1 MSSSP
6 LLERF
11 VDALQCLPGIGK
23 KSAQR
28 IAFQLLQRDR
38 ESALKLAEVMR
49 VAMTDIGQCQR
60 CRTFSE
66 SDLCL
71 LCQSEKRDKSLLCV
85 VENPLDVNA
94 ITQSADFRGV
104 FFVLM
109 GHLSPIDG
117 ITPAQLGMETLRERL
132 AEGEVREMIVAT
144 GTTMEGEATAHYLK
158 ELASEFDVVT
168 SRIAFGV
175 PVGGELEYLDSS
187 TLSLAL
193 SSRREY

>member
-6 LLERF
+6 LLDRF
-11 VDALQCLPGIGK
+11 IDALQCLPGIGR

-38 ESALKLAEVMR
+38 ERALKLADAIRE
-49 VAMTDIGQCQR
+49 AMEHIGHCSR

-66 SDLCL
+66 TA
-71 LCQSEKRDKSLLCV
+71 LCQICDSSKRDASLLCV
-85 VENPLDVNA
+85 VENPLDVSA
-94 ITQSADFRGV
+94 IGQSSDYQGL

-117 ITPAQLGMETLRERL
+117 ITPSKLGMDTLKERF
-132 AEGEVREMIVAT
+132 AEGEIKEMIVAT

-158 ELASEFDVVT
+158 ELAAEFDIVV
-168 SRIAFGV
+168 SRIAYGI
-175 PVGGELEYLDSS
+175 PVGGELEYVDSS

>member
-1 MSSSP
+1 MPGSP
-6 LLERF
+6 LLDRF
-11 VDALQCLPGIGK
+11 IDALQCLPGIGK

-38 ESALKLAEVMR
+38 DSALRLADAMR
-49 VAMTDIGQCQR
+49 EAMESIGHCQS

-66 SDLCL
+66 ADICNLCR
-71 LCQSEKRDKSLLCV
+71 SEKRDRSLLCV
-85 VENPLDVNA
+85 VENPLDVSA
-94 ITQSADFRGV
+94 ISQSSDFRGL

-117 ITPAQLGMETLRERL
+117 ITPAKLGMDRLKERL
-132 AEGEVREMIVAT
+132 AEGEVRELIVAT

-158 ELASEFDVVT
+158 ELAGAYDVLT

-175 PVGGELEYLDSS
+175 PVGGELEYMDGS

-193 SSRREY
+193 SSRREF

>member
-1 MSSSP
+1 MAGSP
-6 LLERF
+6 LLDRF

-49 VAMTDIGQCQR
+49 AAMTDIGQCQR

-66 SDLCL
+66 SNLCQ

-85 VENPLDVNA
+85 VENPLDVTA

-117 ITPAQLGMETLRERL
+117 ITPAQLGMETLKQRL
-132 AEGEVREMIVAT
+132 GEGEVREMIVAT

>member
-38 ESALKLAEVMR
+38 ESAVKLADVMR
-49 VAMTDIGQCQR
+49 AAMTDIGQCQR

-66 SDLCL
+66 STLCG

-85 VENPLDVNA
+85 VENPLAVNA
-94 ITQSADFRGV
+94 IMQSSDFRGV

-117 ITPAQLGMETLRERL
+117 ITPAQLGMETLKDRL
-132 AEGEVREMIVAT
+132 GEGEVREMIVAT

-158 ELASEFDVVT
+158 ELASDFDIIT

>member
-11 VDALQCLPGIGK
+11 IDALQCLPGVGK

-38 ESALKLAEVMR
+38 ESALKLADVMR
-49 VAMTDIGQCQR
+49 DAMSDIGQCKR

-66 SDLCL
+66 SSTCGM
-71 LCQSEKRDKSLLCV
+71 CNSQKRDHSLLCV
-85 VENPLDVNA
+85 VENPLDVSA
-94 ITQSADFRGV
+94 ITQSSEFRGV

-117 ITPAQLGMETLRERL
+117 ITPAKLGMDLLKERL
-132 AEGEVREMIVAT
+132 AEGDIKEMIVAT

-158 ELASEFDVVT
+158 ELASDFDIVT

-193 SSRREY
+193 SARREY

>member
-6 LLERF
+6 LLDKF
-11 VDALQCLPGIGK
+11 IDALQCLPGIGK

-38 ESALKLAEVMR
+38 DSALRLSDAMR
-49 VAMTDIGQCQR
+49 EAMSQIGHCSR
-60 CRTFSE
+60 CRNFCESE
-66 SDLCL
+66 ICGICRS
-71 LCQSEKRDKSLLCV
+71 SKRNASLLCV
-85 VENPLDVNA
+85 VENPLDVAA
-94 ITQSADFRGV
+94 IIQSSDFEGL

-117 ITPAQLGMETLRERL
+117 ITPAKLGMDTLKQRL
-132 AEGEVREMIVAT
+132 QEGEVKELIVAT

-158 ELASEFDVVT
+158 ELAAEVDVIT

-175 PVGGELEYLDSS
+175 PVGGELEYMDSS

-193 SSRREY
+193 SSRRAY

>member
-38 ESALKLAEVMR
+38 ESAVKLADVMHA
-49 VAMTDIGQCQR
+49 AMTDIGQCQR

-66 SDLCL
+66 STLCG

-94 ITQSADFRGV
+94 IMQSSDFRGV

-117 ITPAQLGMETLRERL
+117 ITPAQLGMETLKDRL
-132 AEGEVREMIVAT
+132 GEGEVREMIVAT

-158 ELASEFDVVT
+158 ELASDFDIIT

>member
-38 ESALKLAEVMR
+38 ESAVKLADVMR
-49 VAMTDIGQCQR
+49 AAMTDIGQCQR

-66 SDLCL
+66 STLCG

-94 ITQSADFRGV
+94 IMQSSDFRGV

-117 ITPAQLGMETLRERL
+117 ITPAQLGMETLKDRL
-132 AEGEVREMIVAT
+132 GEGEVREMIVAT

-158 ELASEFDVVT
+158 ELASDFDIIT

>member
-6 LLERF
+6 LLDRF
-11 VDALQCLPGIGK
+11 IDALQCLPGIGR

-38 ESALKLAEVMR
+38 ERALKLADAIR
-49 VAMTDIGQCQR
+49 DAMADIGHCKR
-60 CRTFSE
+60 CRTFTE
-66 SDLCL
+66 QPLCR
-71 LCQSEKRDKSLLCV
+71 LCDSPKRDGSLLCV
-85 VENPLDVNA
+85 VENPLDVSA
-94 ITQSADFRGV
+94 IGQSSDYQGL

-117 ITPAQLGMETLRERL
+117 ITPAKLGMDMLKERF
-132 AEGEVREMIVAT
+132 AEGQVKEMIVAT

-158 ELASEFDVVT
+158 ELAAEFDIVT
-168 SRIAFGV
+168 SRIAYGV
-175 PVGGELEYLDSS
+175 PVGGELEYVDSS

>member
-6 LLERF
+6 LLDSF
-11 VDALQCLPGIGK
+11 IDALQCLPGVGK

-38 ESALKLAEVMR
+38 DNALRLAEVMR
-49 VAMTDIGQCQR
+49 EAMAQIGQCSR
-60 CRTFSE
+60 CRNFCETEICRTCE
-66 SDLCL
+66 SG
-71 LCQSEKRDKSLLCV
+71 KRDRSLLCV
-85 VENPLDVNA
+85 VENPLDVAA
-94 ITQSADFRGV
+94 ISQSSDYQGM

-117 ITPAQLGMETLRERL
+117 ITPAKLGMETLKQRL
-132 AEGEVREMIVAT
+132 GEGEVKELIVAT

-158 ELASEFDVVT
+158 ELAAGLGVET

-175 PVGGELEYLDSS
+175 PVGGELEYMDGS

-193 SSRREY
+193 SSRRAY

>member
-1 MSSSP
+1 VSSSP
-6 LLERF
+6 LLDRF
-11 VDALQCLPGIGK
+11 IDALQCLPGIGR

-38 ESALKLAEVMR
+38 ERALKLADAIRE
-49 VAMTDIGQCQR
+49 AMEHIGHCSR

-66 SDLCL
+66 TALCRI
-71 LCQSEKRDKSLLCV
+71 CDSSKRDASLLCV
-85 VENPLDVNA
+85 VENPLDVSA
-94 ITQSADFRGV
+94 IGQSSDYQGL

-117 ITPAQLGMETLRERL
+117 ITPAKLGMDTLKERF
-132 AEGEVREMIVAT
+132 AEGEIKEMIVAT

-158 ELASEFDVVT
+158 ELAAEFDIVV
-168 SRIAFGV
+168 SRIAYGI
-175 PVGGELEYLDSS
+175 PVGGELEYVDSS

-193 SSRREY
+193 SSRRAY

>member
-1 MSSSP
+1 MMGSP
-6 LLERF
+6 LLEKF
-11 VDALQCLPGIGK
+11 ISALQCLPGVGK

-38 ESALKLAEVMR
+38 DGAIQLADAIR
-49 VAMTDIGQCQR
+49 DAMEQIGQCKS

-66 SDLCL
+66 TEICSLCR
-71 LCQSEKRDKSLLCV
+71 SPKRDRSILCV
-85 VENPLDVNA
+85 VENPLDVSA
-94 ITQSADFRGV
+94 ITQSSDFNGL

-117 ITPAQLGMETLRERL
+117 VTPAKLGMDTLRARL
-132 AEGEVREMIVAT
+132 ETGEVKELVVAT

-158 ELASEFDVVT
+158 ELASGFNVST

-175 PVGGELEYLDSS
+175 PV
-187 TLSLAL
+187 
-193 SSRREY
+193 

>member
-11 VDALQCLPGIGK
+11 VDALQCLQGIGK

-38 ESALKLAEVMR
+38 ESAVKLADVMR
-49 VAMTDIGQCQR
+49 AAMTDIGQCQR

-66 SDLCL
+66 STLCG

-94 ITQSADFRGV
+94 IMQSSDFRGV

-117 ITPAQLGMETLRERL
+117 ITPAQLGMETLKDRL
-132 AEGEVREMIVAT
+132 GEGEVREMIVAT

-158 ELASEFDVVT
+158 ELASDFDIIT

>member
-1 MSSSP
+1 MSTSP
-6 LLERF
+6 LLDKF
-11 VDALQCLPGIGK
+11 IDALQCLPGIGK

-38 ESALKLAEVMR
+38 ENALRLADALRE
-49 VAMTDIGQCQR
+49 AMEEIGQCSR
-60 CRTFSE
+60 CRNFCETQI
-66 SDLCL
+66 CG
-71 LCQSEKRDKSLLCV
+71 LCQSQKRDQSLLCV
-85 VENPLDVNA
+85 VENPLDVAA
-94 ITQSADFRGV
+94 ITQSSDYQGL

-117 ITPAQLGMETLRERL
+117 ITPAKLGMETLKQRL
-132 AEGEVREMIVAT
+132 VEGDVRELIIAT

-158 ELASEFDVVT
+158 ELAADVDVAT

-175 PVGGELEYLDSS
+175 PVGGELEYMDSS

-193 SSRREY
+193 SSRRAY